1 MALDLESPVGALV
14 LSDFAD
20 SVRTALGDD
29 SRFDQMMFAWL
40 SATSDSVDSSSDTLS
55 SNSGSCDDHLLPRGQ
70 LSPLRRPVRQSL
82 SGTTADLT
90 DSTDRVR
97 FADDSSAR
105 FGGRQSHLLLLMPCA
120 VDLVLSGPQNA
131 PLREA
136 AARVV
141 K

>member
-40 SATSDSVDSSSDTLS
+40 SATADSVDSFSDTLS
-55 SNSGSCDDHLLPRGQ
+55 SNSGSCDDHLLLRGQ

-90 DSTDRVR
+90 DLTDRVR
-97 FADDSSAR
+97 FADDSSTGR
-105 FGGRQSHLLLLMPCA
+105 RQSHLLLLMPCA